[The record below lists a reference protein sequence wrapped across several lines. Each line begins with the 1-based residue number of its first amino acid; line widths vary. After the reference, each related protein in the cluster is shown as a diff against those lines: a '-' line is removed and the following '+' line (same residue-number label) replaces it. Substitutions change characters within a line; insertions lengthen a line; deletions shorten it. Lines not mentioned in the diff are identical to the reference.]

1 MSESDEMAIP
11 ESEPGAAARHQKR
24 AHHTRVLVVA
34 FLAMLLVAGSLA
46 YCQYWLW
53 RPLGE
58 GPAGPKIPRD
68 AFARPWSTRP
78 VLLVGLGDSIT
89 AGFGV
94 PESHSYLGRLVENP
108 KDEWPDMKDL
118 CLGKVLPNLRVLN
131 LAASGSTSL
140 SLADKLGE
148 RLQRQDRDVLGIVV
162 MTTGGNDLI
171 HDYGRDLIRNPPRE
185 GAMYGATLQKA
196 MPWIEAFQ
204 KRLDRILTLIEERF
218 PGGCHIF
225 LGDIYDPTDG
235 IGDAASAGLPNWPD
249 GLKILD
255 GYNEIIHTCA
265 SRRANVHAV
274 PIRAAFLGHGT
285 HCAQFWRE
293 HYRSEDPT
301 YWYGTNLEDP
311 NVRGYDAIRRLFL
324 LEMIKAAESIF
335 AAPARSA
342 RDRAEK

>member
-1 MSESDEMAIP
+1 MSDSDEIAIP
-11 ESEPGAAARHQKR
+11 ESEPGAAARRQKR

-34 FLAMLLVAGSLA
+34 FAAMLLVAGTLA

-58 GPAGPKIPRD
+58 GPAGPRVPRD
-68 AFARPWSTRP
+68 AFERPWSNRP

-108 KDEWPDMKDL
+108 KDEWPDMKGL
-118 CLGKVLPNLRVLN
+118 CLSKVLPNLRVLN
-131 LAASGSTSL
+131 LAVSGSTSL
-140 SLADKLGE
+140 DLADKLGE
-148 RLQRQDRDVLGIVV
+148 RLQKQDPAVLGIVV
-162 MTTGGNDLI
+162 MTAGGNDLI
-171 HDYGRDLIRNPPRE
+171 HSYGRNPPRE

-196 MPWIEAFQ
+196 MPWIEAF
-204 KRLDRILTLIEERF
+204 KTRLDRILTLVEERF

-235 IGDAASAGLPNWPD
+235 VGDAASAGLPDWPD
-249 GLKILD
+249 GPKILD
-255 GYNEIIHTCA
+255 GYNDIIRTCA
-265 SRRANVHAV
+265 SRRSNVHVV
-274 PIRAAFLGHGT
+274 PIHATFLGHGT

-311 NVRGYDAIRRLFL
+311 SPRGYDAIRRLFL
-324 LEMIKAAESIF
+324 LEIIKSAESMF
-335 AAPARSA
+335 ADASRSG
-342 RDRAEK
+342 RNRSER